1 MLSPSLS
8 RINTSHARFMSG
20 VALERIM
27 ARQAREMEAER
38 QAEQQEKKAA

>member
-1 MLSPSLS
+1 VISLFLS
-8 RINTSHARFMSG
+8 RINANHARFMSG

-38 QAEQQEKKAA
+38 QAEQQEKKDA